1 LQRIR
6 ETFET
11 MNDDLKGLQGL
22 RVKSLTKK
30 AEENTNLT
38 EY

>member
-1 LQRIR
+1 M
-6 ETFET
+6 

-30 AEENTNLT
+30 ADEISNLT